1 MSKESA
7 SEKTLISTYLA
18 ETEKVLL
25 TELPKEERDDIMAK
39 LKKRWVYLNVRSYFE
54 SFLGSYKVR
63 SLEASEVL
71 EVKRYMA
78 EVFKNDQVT
87 LEPDEKNQTLSVT
100 VQTPEGQLEGQFTVE
115 PPEEMP
121 AKVAF
126 VPFLACRSGDPGVAW
141 VFGRTENL
149 SESEA
154 RIALN
159 EIEAEFLGHQ
169 EGLEAGSEGDAEDL
183 RGLRRAR
190 AGQPS
195 EEQGIKAPLQDLRRR
210 HGRGR
215 PRRRGQAGLTGN
227 FKGDRAFLLGVPPL
241 WLYNEV

>member
-54 SFLGSYKVR
+54 SFMGSYKVR

-87 LEPDEKNQTLSVT
+87 LEPDEKNQTLTVT
-100 VQTPEGQLEGQFTVE
+100 VQTPEGQLEGQFAVK

-159 EIEAEFLGHQ
+159 EIEAEFWATKK
-169 EGLEAGSEGDAEDL
+169 GLKLVQKGTPKTFEAFVEHVPASL
-183 RGLRRAR
+183 LKNKGLKRHYKTFGVVTAVDAR
-190 AGQPS
+190 A
-195 EEQGIKAPLQDLRRR
+195 EEAKPA
-210 HGRGR
+210 
-215 PRRRGQAGLTGN
+215 
-227 FKGDRAFLLGVPPL
+227 
-241 WLYNEV
+241 